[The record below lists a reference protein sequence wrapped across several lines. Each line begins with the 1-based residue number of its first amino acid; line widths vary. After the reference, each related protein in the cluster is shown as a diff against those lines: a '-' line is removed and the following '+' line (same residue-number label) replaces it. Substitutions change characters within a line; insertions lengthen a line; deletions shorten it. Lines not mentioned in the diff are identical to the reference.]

1 MGHGAAPLGFGRFGG
16 ALLIGNF
23 GDGKINAFD
32 NRGNLLG
39 TLRTSNGQ
47 PIVIRGLWALM
58 FDTFLGAG
66 TEDLYFSAGPNN
78 EKDGLI
84 GEIEVASG
92 RH

>member
-1 MGHGAAPLGFGRFGG
+1 M
-16 ALLIGNF
+16 
-23 GDGKINAFD
+23 
-32 NRGNLLG
+32 
-39 TLRTSNGQ
+39 
-47 PIVIRGLWALM
+47 IRGLWALM